1 MIFKATPTV
10 TAIKLHLSQTV
21 MTSTTDITDLQTL
34 QGQLRL
40 KILSLYHQAHAGH
53 IGCSLS
59 CVDLMIA
66 ALVLRKREQDTFL
79 LSKGHAAA
87 SLYACLNHLGEI
99 SDAELATYYHN
110 GTTLPAHP
118 APNQHRGIPFA
129 TGSLG
134 HGLPIG
140 TGIAQAGKLLGDDSR
155 VFVLMS
161 DGETNEGTT
170 WEAAHF
176 ALQHELDNLVIL
188 VDKNGLQGFGN
199 TADVMGDTA
208 DIQTWKAIGFET
220 VEVDGH
226 NVDAILTTIDQ
237 LTDPAKRNGK
247 PKVVIARTV
256 KGKGVSYMENRLEWH
271 YLPMTDDQYEQA
283 KTDVNERYLLAQETQ
298 A

>member
-1 MIFKATPTV
+1 MN
-10 TAIKLHLSQTV
+10 
-21 MTSTTDITDLQTL
+21 LQTIDTAVL
-34 QGQLRL
+34 SGELRL
-40 KILSLYHQAHAGH
+40 KILGLYHAANAGH

-59 CVDLMIA
+59 CIDLMIA
-66 ALVLRKREQDTFL
+66 TLIQRKREQDTFL

-87 SLYACLNHLGEI
+87 ALYASLNHLGDI
-99 SDAELATYYHN
+99 SDEELATFYKN

-118 APNQHRGIPFA
+118 APLKHRGIPFA

-140 TGIAQAGKLLGDDSR
+140 TGIAHAGKLLNDDSR

-176 ALQHELDNLVIL
+176 AVQNKLDNLIVLI
-188 VDKNGLQGFGN
+188 DKNGLQGFGK
-199 TADVMGDTA
+199 TGEVMGDTA
-208 DIQTWKAIGFET
+208 SVALWEAIGFEV

-226 NVDAILTTIDQ
+226 NLDEIGTTIDR
-237 LTDPAKRNGK
+237 LVVSPTGK
-247 PKVVIARTV
+247 PTVIIAHTV

-271 YLPMTDDQYEQA
+271 YLPMTPAQYEA
-283 KTDVNERYLLAQETQ
+283 AVGDVRTNYF
-298 A
+298 

>member
-1 MIFKATPTV
+1 MVIPTE
-10 TAIKLHLSQTV
+10 THLCQPPT
-21 MTSTTDITDLQTL
+21 MTSTTEITDTQTL

-40 KILSLYHQAHAGH
+40 KIVGLYHQAHAGH

-66 ALVLRKREQDTFL
+66 TLVLRKREQDTFL

-87 SLYACLNHLGEI
+87 SLYACLNQLGEI
-99 SDAELATYYHN
+99 SDEALASFYHN

-118 APNQHRGIPFA
+118 APNQHQGIPFA

-176 ALQHELDNLVIL
+176 ALQHGLDNLIIL

-199 TADVMGDTA
+199 TNEVMGDTA
-208 DIQTWKAIGFET
+208 SIQTWKAIGFDT
-220 VEVDGH
+220 IDVDGH
-226 NVDAILTTIDQ
+226 NVDDLLTTIDQ
-237 LTDPAKRNGK
+237 LTDPAARNGK
-247 PKVVIARTV
+247 PKIVIARTV

-271 YLPMTDDQYEQA
+271 YLPMTEAQYEQA
-283 KTDVNERYLLAQETQ
+283 CADINERYLLAQATQ

>member
-1 MIFKATPTV
+1 MLTTE
-10 TAIKLHLSQTV
+10 AI
-21 MTSTTDITDLQTL
+21 DIQTL

-40 KILSLYHQAHAGH
+40 RILDLYHQAHAGH

-66 ALVLRKREQDTFL
+66 TLVLRKREQDTFL

-87 SLYACLNHLGEI
+87 SLYACLNHLGDI
-99 SDAELATYYHN
+99 SDEELETYYKN

-118 APNQHRGIPFA
+118 APNKHRGIPFA

-140 TGIAQAGKLLGDDSR
+140 AGIAQAGKMQGDDSR

-176 ALQHELDNLVIL
+176 AVQFQLDNLVVLI
-188 VDKNGLQGFGN
+188 DKNGLQGFGE
-199 TADVMGDTA
+199 TTDVMGDTA
-208 DIQTWKAIGFET
+208 DADTWSAMGFEV
-220 VEVDGH
+220 VEVNGH
-226 NVDAILTTIDQ
+226 NVPELLTSIDR
-237 LTDPAKRNGK
+237 LTVTQNRK
-247 PKVVIARTV
+247 PKVVIASTV

-271 YLPMTDDQYEQA
+271 YLPMTPAQYEQA
-283 KTDVNERYLLAQETQ
+283 RTDVNERYLA

>member
-1 MIFKATPTV
+1 
-10 TAIKLHLSQTV
+10 
-21 MTSTTDITDLQTL
+21 
-34 QGQLRL
+34 
-40 KILSLYHQAHAGH
+40 
-53 IGCSLS
+53 
-59 CVDLMIA
+59 MIA
-66 ALVLRKREQDTFL
+66 TLVLRKREQDTFL

-87 SLYACLNHLGEI
+87 SLYACLNQLGEI
-99 SDAELATYYHN
+99 SDEALASFYHN

-118 APNQHRGIPFA
+118 APNQHQGIPFA

-176 ALQHELDNLVIL
+176 ALQHGLDNLIIL

-199 TADVMGDTA
+199 TNEVMGDTA
-208 DIQTWKAIGFET
+208 SIQTWKAIGFDT
-220 VEVDGH
+220 IDVDGH
-226 NVDAILTTIDQ
+226 NVDDLLTTIDQ
-237 LTDPAKRNGK
+237 LTDPAARNGK
-247 PKVVIARTV
+247 PKIVIARTV

-271 YLPMTDDQYEQA
+271 YLPMTEAQYEQA
-283 KTDVNERYLLAQETQ
+283 CADINERYLLAQATQ

>member
-1 MIFKATPTV
+1 
-10 TAIKLHLSQTV
+10 
-21 MTSTTDITDLQTL
+21 MTSTIDITSLQTL

-40 KILSLYHQAHAGH
+40 KLLSLYNQAHAGH

-59 CVDLMIA
+59 CIDLMIA
-66 ALVLRKREQDTFL
+66 TLVLRKREQDTFL

-99 SDAELATYYHN
+99 SDEVLATYYLN

-118 APNQHRGIPFA
+118 APNQHSGIPFA

-140 TGIAQAGKLLGDDSR
+140 TGMAQAGKLLGDDSR

-176 ALQHELDNLVIL
+176 AIQNQLDNLIVL

-199 TADVMGDTA
+199 TADVLGDTA
-208 DIQTWKAIGFET
+208 DTRTWNAIGFDT

-226 NVDAILTTIDQ
+226 NIEELLTTLDR
-237 LTDPAKRNGK
+237 LTATPNGK
-247 PKVVIARTV
+247 PKLVIAHTV

-271 YLPMTDDQYEQA
+271 YLPMTEAQYEQA
-283 KTDVNERYLLAQETQ
+283 RADVQERYLPVS
-298 A
+298 

>member
-1 MIFKATPTV
+1 MY
-10 TAIKLHLSQTV
+10 TAMMPITES
-21 MTSTTDITDLQTL
+21 TDLQSL

-40 KILSLYHQAHAGH
+40 KILGLYHQVHAGH

-66 ALVLRKREQDTFL
+66 TLVLRKREQDTFL

-99 SDAELATYYHN
+99 PDDVLSTYYQN

-118 APNQHRGIPFA
+118 APNKHLGIPFA

-140 TGIAQAGKLLGDDSR
+140 TGMAQAGKMLGDDSR
-155 VFVLMS
+155 AFVLMS

-176 ALQHELDNLVIL
+176 AVQHKLDNLIIL
-188 VDKNGLQGFGN
+188 VDKNGLQGFGD
-199 TADVMGDTA
+199 TAEVMGDTA
-208 DIQTWKAIGFET
+208 SEATWKAIGFDT
-220 VEVDGH
+220 AVADGH
-226 NVDAILTTIDQ
+226 NVDALLETVDQ
-237 LTDPAKRNGK
+237 LLARPNGK
-247 PKVVIARTV
+247 PKLLLAQTV

-271 YLPMTDDQYEQA
+271 YLPMTATQYEQA
-283 KTDVNERYLLAQETQ
+283 QADVQERYLLTHMV
-298 A
+298 